1 VNKIAIPAGRQL
13 SPVTHKTIREM
24 EDKFLDGNKLNVRP
38 HHWWL
43 DYGLDNVQSFMW
55 KHGMYVVPTRELSEW
70 VSNNAVGR
78 RVEIGCGNGA
88 IGRDLSFPITDSKMH
103 DSLEYRMYML
113 SLKQPPTEYP
123 EDVVKME
130 ATEAILHYGADTA
143 FGCFIT
149 HRFDDATQSGNVYG
163 PDTMGFLKLLKMYV
177 MVGNLKTHRNEPLLK
192 LSHEELQFP
201 WLITRSADQS
211 LNRIF
216 VWKGSKP

>member
-1 VNKIAIPAGRQL
+1 
-13 SPVTHKTIREM
+13 
-24 EDKFLDGNKLNVRP
+24 
-38 HHWWL
+38 
-43 DYGLDNVQSFMW
+43 
-55 KHGMYVVPTRELSEW
+55 
-70 VSNNAVGR
+70 
-78 RVEIGCGNGA
+78 
-88 IGRDLSFPITDSKMH
+88 
-103 DSLEYRMYML
+103 ML
-113 SLKQPPTEYP
+113 ALKQPPTEYP

-130 ATEAILHYGADTA
+130 ATEAIRHYASDTA

-192 LSHEELQFP
+192 LPHEELQFP
-201 WLITRSADQS
+201 WLITRAADQS